1 MKMRGAGRTKILQRL
16 LDWPSWL
23 RRAFWSAAL
32 FALVMAILPKP
43 PQLPGSPSD
52 KIQHIAA
59 FVVLAALAA
68 AAYPRTSLMRI
79 AVWLSL
85 FGALIE
91 FLQALPMLHRDSDAR
106 DWIADTLAAALVLLL
121 VRLWRRRAR
130 RTIAASDRHA
140 SDAASAIGGAELS
153 ESPAAESAI
162 RS

>member
-1 MKMRGAGRTKILQRL
+1 MKMRGAGRGEILESL

-59 FVVLAALAA
+59 FAVLAALAA
-68 AAYPRTSLMRI
+68 AAYPRTALMRI
-79 AVWLSL
+79 AVSLSL

-106 DWIADTLAAALVLLL
+106 DWAADTLASGFVLLL
-121 VRLWRRRAR
+121 VQLLRMRSRRR
-130 RTIAASDRHA
+130 IDRPTP
-140 SDAASAIGGAELS
+140 DG
-153 ESPAAESAI
+153 ESTHERPADPSGSRAAESTT